1 MKYISFIFFLSLNL
15 SCSKE
20 FSMNC
25 SSGSYFSSQYH
36 RTGTGFSKT
45 QRDLSTRLSEN
56 EMESVYGTSGLTCKE
71 LLSRYFYCNFCFDQP
86 TDFLIAYNGKKYNL
100 EVFNSAIGF
109 TDDVITLITQMQMGS
124 EEYEIYLQEN

>member
-1 MKYISFIFFLSLNL
+1 
-15 SCSKE
+15 
-20 FSMNC
+20 MNC
-25 SSGSYFSSQYH
+25 SSGSYFSSEYH

-45 QRDLSTRLSEN
+45 QRDLSTRLSED

-109 TDDVITLITQMQMGS
+109 TDVVITLIIQMQMGS